1 MCKHYLNQQ
10 FLMLIFWQ
18 IRQERFQI
26 VEKHQL
32 QKQFHLFQLLK
43 FYIKSRKKKILVK
56 KLLGFK
62 NNDIFKEIYT
72 RNLKNTLI
80 SVAISILILVFIKK
94 ASLKIVFI
102 PFIFLSLDFLITFIS
117 IKTINLSSVY
127 SLLKGESYD

>member
-1 MCKHYLNQQ
+1 M
-10 FLMLIFWQ
+10 
-18 IRQERFQI
+18 
-26 VEKHQL
+26 
-32 QKQFHLFQLLK
+32 
-43 FYIKSRKKKILVK
+43 
-56 KLLGFK
+56 GFK